1 MKEHNMT
8 TSDTY
13 SIVTAAAVLL
23 VMAASTI

>member
-1 MKEHNMT
+1 MKERNMT